1 DSETMRLLL
10 IAALLA
16 SCTTPAP
23 PARLEKQRG
32 MSYACAFSR
41 ERDVRYGSAAALRE
55 LKGLG
60 VNWISITPFG
70 FHRGTPEIRW
80 GGDRVWETD
89 ESLVAVTKQ
98 AHDLGI
104 KVLLKP
110 HIWGRGELQME

>member
-1 DSETMRLLL
+1 MRLLL

-16 SCTTPAP
+16 SCTTPAQRAMP
-23 PARLEKQRG
+23 EKQKG

-41 ERDVRYGSAAALRE
+41 ERDVRYGSPASAESLRE
-55 LKGLG
+55 LKALG

-80 GGDRVWETD
+80 GGERVWETD

-104 KVLLKP
+104 
-110 HIWGRGELQME
+110 